1 MRMRGEI
8 VGMVFSSLLQQ
19 IIILVGEDEGDDDYN
34 AIILIMDHFTIGVMI
49 MTIMRVIFTQMYQQ

>member
-19 IIILVGEDEGDDDYN
+19 VIILVGEDESDDN
-34 AIILIMDHFTIGVMI
+34 NVIILIMDHLTIGVMI